1 MHGRFAMEK
10 PYDIRERARLFA
22 DDVLEFARKL
32 RAKGPLFVE
41 IVTQLNNAAG
51 SIGANLAEAKD
62 AESKKDFI
70 HKNSVALK
78 EANESN
84 YWLKRA
90 WKAEKSLRKQAEP
103 LIQES
108 RELISIL
115 TQIVLTAKSNNDRGD
130 NAGP

>member
-1 MHGRFAMEK
+1 M
-10 PYDIRERARLFA
+10 FA
-22 DDVLEFARKL
+22 DDVLVFTRLL
-32 RAKGPLFVE
+32 RAKGPFYEHIVE
-41 IVTQLNNAAG
+41 QLNDAAG
-51 SIGANLAEAKD
+51 SIGANVAEGKD
-62 AESKKDFI
+62 GESKKDFI

-90 WKAEKSLRKQAEP
+90 WKAEKSLQKKAEP

-115 TQIVLTAKSNNDRGD
+115 TAIVVNAKSNPNRGD
-130 NAGP
+130 NAG

>member
-1 MHGRFAMEK
+1 MHGNRAMDK

-22 DDVLEFARKL
+22 DDVFQFARRL
-32 RAKGPLFVE
+32 RAKGPLLVE
-41 IVTQLNNAAG
+41 VVTQLNDAAG

-62 AESKKDFI
+62 AESKRDFI

-90 WKAEKSLRKQAEP
+90 WKAEKSLRREAEP

-115 TQIVLTAKSNNDRGD
+115 TRIVLTAKSNNDRG
-130 NAGP
+130 GR